1 MKAARGLWRCLQP
14 WLEPDR
20 LVFVDETGTQTKM
33 ARRRG
38 RAPRGQRLVA
48 GIPHGHWK
56 TITLVCALRRD
67 TIAAPMVIDRA
78 MNGHIFQVWVD
89 QVLCPTLKP
98 GDIVVWDNLPAHK
111 VAAAEAAIDAV
122 GASLLRLPPYSPDF
136 NPIEQL
142 FAKLKAHLRKAAART
157 VDQLWREIGRILSS
171 VPPTECA
178 NYFRNAGYASV

>member
-14 WLEPDR
+14 RLDPRR
-20 LVFVDETGTQTKM
+20 LVFIDETGTQTKM

-48 GIPHGHWK
+48 AVPHGHWK
-56 TITLVCALRRD
+56 TLTLIAALRCD
-67 TIAAPMVIDRA
+67 GITAPMVIDQP
-78 MNGHIFQVWVD
+78 MNGQIFQAWVE
-89 QVLCPTLKP
+89 QVLRPTLKA

-111 VAAAEAAIDAV
+111 IASARAAVEAA
-122 GASLLRLPPYSPDF
+122 GATLLWLPAYSPDF

-157 VDQLWREIGRILSS
+157 LDQLWREIGRILDT
-171 VPPTECA
+171 VPPNECA
-178 NYFRNAGYASV
+178 NYFKNAGYVSV